1 MKKLFSFGKKKKG
14 FSPNTS
20 DTGSVVSA
28 GYELKEKDLGKLHKA
43 ASTGD
48 LSKLKQLAKKH
59 DLSQLDK
66 ENRTPLHLA
75 CAHGHVDVVHFL
87 TESKAKLNLCD
98 NDNRSPLMKAVQCQQ
113 EHCAVTL
120 LEHDADPNLVDINGN
135 TALHLAA
142 LIPAISMAIQLLDHD
157 ARINATNKE
166 GCTPLILAATE
177 NHQEMVEYLLK
188 EGADVDA
195 KDKSKRTSLMI
206 AASNGQI
213 SLVRLLLRYDADISI
228 KDDNG
233 WTADDYAV
241 MNGHHACSHLIIEH
255 GTKKRPPQ
263 SPHGTSKV
271 KGASV
276 FSSPIRGTESGFA
289 VGGPATDKE
298 ELQQSPK
305 HQSGAGDSGKV
316 GDNVSPDESISRVSE
331 KDGAGD
337 SWPSSDEG
345 EELDF
350 SPKKIQK
357 PSLTKLMNASQKS
370 KNNGTVCDEP
380 GVLEKA
386 TTSRQSSAEQEENE
400 SENEEEDEDD
410 EDEEEDEE
418 EEGDEDEDEEDL
430 EDEEEDEEEEASEED
445 DGGVA
450 SLEHENHERT
460 EITVANLCSVVGET
474 VQGQETISRGL
485 DQTAAIGTSVA
496 KGEVSAGEVVAG
508 RDVSVNERGAADE
521 VTGGDQLVAD
531 EESSEDQDIE
541 VNEVVHSAVVGHE
554 SLSCHNDDGN
564 AESPDRVSALADSW
578 DSEEDNFKDEHPE
591 PKADWQK
598 MEETNDVP
606 VSLIIGHYEG
616 AFDLTTANS
625 WNEMEGKNCKAQ
637 VSKIDDQTENIACEE
652 NSRNEEEVSQNSDL
666 EIQDI
671 QSGVCSSS
679 VMGHHKHEE
688 DNKESGEES
697 EASVQEMKMEVT
709 DIIEDSGANIM
720 NSGKDSNDKEEV
732 ALKPSPSDNEE
743 DSWDTDQ
750 EIQNCSEKLVQHKD
764 REGDD
769 FKSCQE
775 KSDLSHGSRKWDE
788 GAYSNTNDVNKSLEK
803 GSNENEG
810 PEIIIWDED
819 KQHQSVTKQG
829 SNQDRKDAGDDL
841 LDYSCEEKGNL
852 MIHLQQNHSIQDIE
866 KGSESDIS
874 WGERS
879 GRPQEPEVFDVNM
892 TSHPEPLQMD
902 QENRVVRTTEKDRSK
917 DFKLLKPAAEME
929 EYSEEEDEEEEEEE
943 YEDLHISGNILKESG
958 TVDSAVPQNDL
969 DEKGSPEKN
978 LKRDFLSELGL
989 EAAEEDEDSLWD
1001 SESASDSPRKQQSGA
1016 LNPAAK
1022 AQTVMHSI
1030 SEEKNE
1036 DIFYIPSFLR
1046 GSRDYRMAEL
1056 EDSRSVGRPV
1066 SRLRLDLGGNDTEKQ
1081 KDVLKTPLK
1090 IKETVFSNLAVSKE
1104 TREKQKTDFM
1114 EELGL
1119 DDADDIEEHEKL
1131 SKDASDW
1138 DSASIA
1144 SRNLP
1149 GCKIPLPVHDEISAK
1164 LSEPELSTPQR
1175 KTPNVVQC
1183 AKADQKTSAEKSLSP
1198 SNSPPLP
1205 KARSL
1210 HSLTPP
1216 QPQPRSKL
1224 LAVKAE
1230 SREDSDWVSEDDD
1243 VPSGTEQSGTVLK
1256 LSVQNFAT
1264 SKPEPTDEELSS
1276 EEDDDRENSAH
1287 LKKKVKQD
1295 KERLETPL
1303 TVLINTTHDGEDQA
1317 DNLLGEQNQE
1327 GSENQTTVYLSAASS
1342 AVPWEERYEKIW
1354 VENEKR
1360 EVKSHY
1366 KDVAAELKKKFGE
1379 ICLKQSSEPSSIST
1393 HLRVDLN
1400 NEDDSSDE
1408 DEIVYQMAK
1417 TQSGIL
1423 QPIPE
1428 QKESSLEDS
1437 ITEPSKPEL
1446 KGSKIPDKAV
1456 NSNKQAEHPS
1466 KEDDNEIQP
1475 PVQKREND
1483 IAGYDTDLDSDSEQ
1497 SAEEK
1502 TKCNID
1508 GSGSSVENNTNPDH
1522 SKNSKEEDDD
1532 NKYQDFVN
1540 AGQKNTPLSEDD
1552 FELIPT
1558 SQPVCAPASKYPSDE
1573 ELEGDMQRF
1582 KNEVGMLKVVFL
1594 ALEKEKAQLQK
1605 EVEGEKKKKLLGMQR
1620 SNQIKGLAG
1629 PINVNRQ
1636 TGNVTEKII
1645 QHEAT
1650 QRLQPKGM
1658 QGSEKVDTC
1667 NQKDQKQLNNPRS
1680 NIKQRANATHAKRA
1694 DLVSDEEDVDNKR
1707 ISKLNTAGRQSQ
1719 QATFVNGDQLSVFD
1733 DSTLSEMSE
1742 DGGRPTIPHNW
1753 KSKSN
1758 KQMETAG
1765 DFDDFTQSSDT
1776 ATDSMESPTLGYRNA
1791 SLLIKQL
1798 ETGTI
1803 DSVTLIKIQNMFYD
1817 YERTIEREKGR
1828 YSLLSDKIAQHVNE
1842 RKELQKALEDIQE
1855 VKSTLEHQQV
1865 EWETDLNNQK
1875 FILKQEQEKHKNA
1888 EMLYEKSR
1896 EQLRKKE
1903 EQFRKEVEAKQQ
1915 LELTLR
1921 NLEMEMRAL
1930 ISNMKQLEDERN
1942 ELQRLLSQERS
1953 ARALQEGILNNHL
1966 HRQKE
1971 IEEENKKTVSKNTEV
1986 FSQLSEVSDR
1996 EKDLLQQNRSL
2007 QDEISVL
2014 KLELDR
2020 VRARSQEEE
2029 GRYLEENEA
2038 LKEKMEDLKRDLK
2051 LNEEALA
2058 QTVLQYSGQLN
2069 ALKTESTMMTSKME
2083 QEKQNKDKLETD
2095 VESLRAR
2102 LTSALQELERSQSGK
2117 VDAER
2122 TFQRERDE
2130 WLRLQEKHTHET
2142 TSLRDSINS
2151 LSQQL
2156 SKAEA
2161 KANSLENE
2169 CHRATLSHTEKS
2181 LMLES
2186 MQREREQAQ
2195 SRLKELEGLLQAEK
2209 EQASKSSVRQ
2219 ESMQERMAQAQSEN
2233 IILRQ
2238 QLEES
2243 QNKGIIKERAVSDVQ
2258 DRFSDIITNLR
2269 ADSEGRVQIVEE
2281 RNKELMAKNIE
2292 LREQVYR
2299 HQNEKAEREF
2309 ITEHESS
2316 FDHKIIIQSVP
2327 LHYQAALRQLQQ
2339 ELADA
2344 LKKLSMSEASLEVN
2358 TRYRNDLEAEKI
2370 RFQKDIDRLKGK
2382 LQETEDQFIQSEHR
2396 IHKLK
2401 SALDDKEREVIAS
2414 SQKLQ
2419 EILSA
2424 SSGMEKTVKQLDEH
2438 IQRLEIENARLEA
2451 TAKQQ
2456 TNRIEVLQ
2464 KEVHGSAAVQNRLE
2478 DLVTN
2483 LQGAKINLEEQ
2494 LNQEAQKQSMLSHNA
2509 QDSHLLWEEELKSR
2523 SKLGLRLAQLEREK
2537 VEVTSQMETEK
2548 KKTKKIAELKRSTEA
2563 RLDQEMKRNSE
2574 LQKEINRMRTLVK
2587 TAKKK
2592 QKQQETGEFASQ
2604 LSSIRGE
2611 LDNRHLETGTTIAR
2625 LKSKIDE
2632 LSQQLEK
2639 ESLQSTRLESTNND
2653 LREQLSSMKALR
2665 KSHEKLE
2672 RSKRQ
2677 LEEEVSRVRRHIET
2691 NMMDHSQIEQCK
2703 REAEERARQE
2713 IRQKLEEVNLFLQT
2727 QAASQEALE
2736 QIKATNEATLR
2747 NQLEQRIRDLE
2758 GELSRARS
2766 TQQNSLSQRD
2776 STQTELERYKELYSE
2791 EFKLRKSLAAKLDRS
2806 NERLAEANTK
2816 LLNERQRSKS
2826 FIASSIV
2833 NGSLTASPV
2842 LDVNQLQGSIGNF
2855 GGTLGPL
2862 HRNLGLGGSFL
2873 NPVGDGTSPNSR
2885 VDAYIAKMQNELEK
2899 NITKELDH
2907 ATAELDGGSTRMSP
2921 VGSAA
2926 GSLKT
2931 LNLDQDPVT
2940 RATQQYLEVLKK
2952 NYMI

>member
-14 FSPNTS
+14 LSPNTS

-66 ENRTPLHLA
+66 DNRTPLHLA

-113 EHCAVTL
+113 ERCVVTL

-177 NHQEMVEYLLK
+177 NHQEMVEFLLK

-206 AASNGQI
+206 AANNGQI

-228 KDDNG
+228 KDDKG

-263 SPHGTSKV
+263 SPHFYGTSKV

-305 HQSGAGDSGKV
+305 QQSGAGDSGKV
-316 GDNVSPDESISRVSE
+316 GDNISQEESISRVSD
-331 KDGAGD
+331 KGGAGD

-350 SPKKIQK
+350 SPKKLQK

-370 KNNGTVCDEP
+370 KNNVNENGNARPQPVEHSESIISGSEGDS
-380 GVLEKA
+380 EK
-386 TTSRQSSAEQEENE
+386 E
-400 SENEEEDEDD
+400 SENEDEKD
-410 EDEEEDEE
+410 
-418 EEGDEDEDEEDL
+418 
-430 EDEEEDEEEEASEED
+430 
-445 DGGVA
+445 
-450 SLEHENHERT
+450 
-460 EITVANLCSVVGET
+460 
-474 VQGQETISRGL
+474 
-485 DQTAAIGTSVA
+485 
-496 KGEVSAGEVVAG
+496 
-508 RDVSVNERGAADE
+508 
-521 VTGGDQLVAD
+521 
-531 EESSEDQDIE
+531 
-541 VNEVVHSAVVGHE
+541 HS
-554 SLSCHNDDGN
+554 
-564 AESPDRVSALADSW
+564 P
-578 DSEEDNFKDEHPE
+578 
-591 PKADWQK
+591 PKAFP
-598 MEETNDVP
+598 T
-606 VSLIIGHYEG
+606 SLHP
-616 AFDLTTANS
+616 AN
-625 WNEMEGKNCKAQ
+625 
-637 VSKIDDQTENIACEE
+637 
-652 NSRNEEEVSQNSDL
+652 
-666 EIQDI
+666 
-671 QSGVCSSS
+671 
-679 VMGHHKHEE
+679 
-688 DNKESGEES
+688 
-697 EASVQEMKMEVT
+697 
-709 DIIEDSGANIM
+709 
-720 NSGKDSNDKEEV
+720 
-732 ALKPSPSDNEE
+732 PSPASF
-743 DSWDTDQ
+743 S
-750 EIQNCSEKLVQHKD
+750 KL
-764 REGDD
+764 
-769 FKSCQE
+769 
-775 KSDLSHGSRKWDE
+775 
-788 GAYSNTNDVNKSLEK
+788 
-803 GSNENEG
+803 
-810 PEIIIWDED
+810 
-819 KQHQSVTKQG
+819 
-829 SNQDRKDAGDDL
+829 
-841 LDYSCEEKGNL
+841 
-852 MIHLQQNHSIQDIE
+852 
-866 KGSESDIS
+866 
-874 WGERS
+874 
-879 GRPQEPEVFDVNM
+879 PQM
-892 TSHPEPLQMD
+892 TSTPLR
-902 QENRVVRTTEKDRSK
+902 NSK
-917 DFKLLKPAAEME
+917 QE
-929 EYSEEEDEEEEEEE
+929 EYSEEEEEEE
-943 YEDLHISGNILKESG
+943 YEDLHISGKILKESG
-958 TVDSAVPQNDL
+958 TVGSAVPPNDL
-969 DEKGSPEKN
+969 DEKGSPAKN
-978 LKRDFLSELGL
+978 IKRDFLSELGL
-989 EAAEEDEDSLWD
+989 AAAEEDEDSPWD

-1046 GSRDYRMAEL
+1046 GARDYRMAEL

-1081 KDVLKTPLK
+1081 KDVLKTTLK
-1090 IKETVFSNLAVSKE
+1090 IKETIFSNLALSKE

-1119 DDADDIEEHEKL
+1119 DDADDIE
-1131 SKDASDW
+1131 DASDW

-1149 GCKIPLPVHDEISAK
+1149 GCKIPSPVHDEISAK
-1164 LSEPELSTPQR
+1164 LSEPELSTPQK
-1175 KTPNVVQC
+1175 KTPNIVQC

-1205 KARSL
+1205 EARSL
-1210 HSLTPP
+1210 HSLTSQQPQP

-1224 LAVKAE
+1224 LAVKAD
-1230 SREDSDWVSEDDD
+1230 SGEDSDWDSEDDG
-1243 VPSGTEQSGTVLK
+1243 VPSGPEKSGRLPK
-1256 LSVQNFAT
+1256 LPVQNFAT
-1264 SKPEPTDEELSS
+1264 SKPESTDAVLSS
-1276 EEDDDRENSAH
+1276 EDDDHEKSAR
-1287 LKKKVKQD
+1287 LKKQVKQ
-1295 KERLETPL
+1295 
-1303 TVLINTTHDGEDQA
+1303 
-1317 DNLLGEQNQE
+1317 
-1327 GSENQTTVYLSAASS
+1327 
-1342 AVPWEERYEKIW
+1342 
-1354 VENEKR
+1354 
-1360 EVKSHY
+1360 
-1366 KDVAAELKKKFGE
+1366 
-1379 ICLKQSSEPSSIST
+1379 
-1393 HLRVDLN
+1393 
-1400 NEDDSSDE
+1400 
-1408 DEIVYQMAK
+1408 
-1417 TQSGIL
+1417 
-1423 QPIPE
+1423 
-1428 QKESSLEDS
+1428 
-1437 ITEPSKPEL
+1437 
-1446 KGSKIPDKAV
+1446 
-1456 NSNKQAEHPS
+1456 
-1466 KEDDNEIQP
+1466 
-1475 PVQKREND
+1475 
-1483 IAGYDTDLDSDSEQ
+1483 
-1497 SAEEK
+1497 
-1502 TKCNID
+1502 
-1508 GSGSSVENNTNPDH
+1508 
-1522 SKNSKEEDDD
+1522 
-1532 NKYQDFVN
+1532 
-1540 AGQKNTPLSEDD
+1540 
-1552 FELIPT
+1552 
-1558 SQPVCAPASKYPSDE
+1558 
-1573 ELEGDMQRF
+1573 
-1582 KNEVGMLKVVFL
+1582 
-1594 ALEKEKAQLQK
+1594 
-1605 EVEGEKKKKLLGMQR
+1605 VEGEKKKKLLGMQR
-1620 SNQIKGLAG
+1620 SNAIKGLEG
-1629 PINVNRQ
+1629 PRNVNRQ
-1636 TGNVTEKII
+1636 TGDETETII
-1645 QHEAT
+1645 KHEAT

-1658 QGSEKVDTC
+1658 QGSEKLNTC

-1680 NIKQRANATHAKRA
+1680 NIKQRANATHAKRD
-1694 DLVSDEEDVDNKR
+1694 DLFSDEEDVDNKR
-1707 ISKLNTAGRQSQ
+1707 ISNLNTAGRQSQ

-1758 KQMETAG
+1758 KQMEIAD

-1776 ATDSMESPTLGYRNA
+1776 ATDSMDSPALGYRNA

-1803 DSVTLIKIQNMFYD
+1803 DSVTLVKIQNMFHE

-1828 YSLLSDKIAQHVNE
+1828 YSMLSDNIAQLLNE

-1942 ELQRLLSQERS
+1942 EVQRCLSQERS

-1971 IEEENKKTVSKNTEV
+1971 IEEENKKTVSKSTEV

-1996 EKDLLQQNRSL
+1996 EKGLLQQNRSL

-2029 GRYLEENEA
+2029 GQYLEENEA

-2069 ALKTESTMMTSKME
+2069 ALKTESTMMTSKLE
-2083 QEKQNKDKLETD
+2083 QEKQNNDKLETD

-2130 WLRLQEKHTHET
+2130 WLRLQEKRTHET

-2181 LMLES
+2181 LQLES

-2233 IILRQ
+2233 ILLRQ
-2238 QLEES
+2238 QLEEA

-2258 DRFSDIITNLR
+2258 DRFSDILTNLR
-2269 ADSEGRVQIVEE
+2269 ADSEGRVQIMEE
-2281 RNKELMAKNIE
+2281 RNKELMAKNVE

-2316 FDHKIIIQSVP
+2316 FHHRNIIQSVP
-2327 LHYQAALRQLQQ
+2327 LHHQAALRQLQQ

-2382 LQETEDQFIQSEHR
+2382 LQETEDQFIQSERR
-2396 IHKLK
+2396 IHELK
-2401 SALDDKEREVIAS
+2401 NALDDKEREVIAS

-2419 EILSA
+2419 ESLSA

-2464 KEVHGSAAVQNRLE
+2464 KEVHESAATSDQPAEMGVRNRLE

-2494 LNQEAQKQSMLSHNA
+2494 LIQEAQKQSMLSHNA

-2523 SKLGLRLAQLEREK
+2523 SKLGHRLAQLEREK

-2548 KKTKKIAELKRSTEA
+2548 KKTKKIAELKRCTEA

-2587 TAKKK
+2587 TTKKK

-2604 LSSIRGE
+2604 LSSIRGD
-2611 LDNRHLETGTTIAR
+2611 LDNRHLETIAR

-2639 ESLQSTRLESTNND
+2639 ESLQSTRLESTNSD

-2677 LEEEVSRVRRHIET
+2677 LEEEVSSVRHHMET
-2691 NMMDHSQIEQCK
+2691 MIEQCR

-2758 GELSRARS
+2758 GELSRAQS

-2776 STQTELERYKELYSE
+2776 STQTELERYKELYSQE
-2791 EFKLRKSLAAKLDRS
+2791 LKLRKSLAAKLDRS

-2816 LLNERQRSKS
+2816 LLHERQHNKS

-2842 LDVNQLQGSIGNF
+2842 FDVNQLQGSIGNF

-2862 HRNLGLGGSFL
+2862 NRNLGLGGSFL
-2873 NPVGDGTSPNSR
+2873 NPVGDGSSLNSM
-2885 VDAYIAKMQNELEK
+2885 DAYIAKMQNELEK
-2899 NITKELDH
+2899 SITKELDH

-2926 GSLKT
+2926 GSLKS
-2931 LNLDQDPVT
+2931 LNLDQDPVA

>member
-48 LSKLKQLAKKH
+48 LSKLKQFAKKH

-177 NHQEMVEYLLK
+177 NHQEMVEFLLK

-206 AASNGQI
+206 AANNGQI

-228 KDDNG
+228 KDDKG

-263 SPHGTSKV
+263 SPKV

-276 FSSPIRGTESGFA
+276 FSSPIHGTESGFA

-298 ELQQSPK
+298 GEVP
-305 HQSGAGDSGKV
+305 GG
-316 GDNVSPDESISRVSE
+316 VSVFFSRVSE

-337 SWPSSDEG
+337 SWLSSDEG
-345 EELDF
+345 DELDF

-370 KNNGTVCDEP
+370 KNNVNENGNARPQPVEQSEP
-380 GVLEKA
+380 FISGSEGDSEK
-386 TTSRQSSAEQEENE
+386 E
-400 SENEEEDEDD
+400 SENEDEKD
-410 EDEEEDEE
+410 
-418 EEGDEDEDEEDL
+418 
-430 EDEEEDEEEEASEED
+430 
-445 DGGVA
+445 
-450 SLEHENHERT
+450 
-460 EITVANLCSVVGET
+460 
-474 VQGQETISRGL
+474 
-485 DQTAAIGTSVA
+485 
-496 KGEVSAGEVVAG
+496 
-508 RDVSVNERGAADE
+508 
-521 VTGGDQLVAD
+521 
-531 EESSEDQDIE
+531 
-541 VNEVVHSAVVGHE
+541 HS
-554 SLSCHNDDGN
+554 
-564 AESPDRVSALADSW
+564 P
-578 DSEEDNFKDEHPE
+578 
-591 PKADWQK
+591 PKAFP
-598 MEETNDVP
+598 T
-606 VSLIIGHYEG
+606 SLHP
-616 AFDLTTANS
+616 AN
-625 WNEMEGKNCKAQ
+625 
-637 VSKIDDQTENIACEE
+637 
-652 NSRNEEEVSQNSDL
+652 
-666 EIQDI
+666 
-671 QSGVCSSS
+671 
-679 VMGHHKHEE
+679 
-688 DNKESGEES
+688 
-697 EASVQEMKMEVT
+697 
-709 DIIEDSGANIM
+709 
-720 NSGKDSNDKEEV
+720 
-732 ALKPSPSDNEE
+732 PSPASF
-743 DSWDTDQ
+743 S
-750 EIQNCSEKLVQHKD
+750 KLP
-764 REGDD
+764 R
-769 FKSCQE
+769 
-775 KSDLSHGSRKWDE
+775 
-788 GAYSNTNDVNKSLEK
+788 
-803 GSNENEG
+803 
-810 PEIIIWDED
+810 
-819 KQHQSVTKQG
+819 
-829 SNQDRKDAGDDL
+829 
-841 LDYSCEEKGNL
+841 
-852 MIHLQQNHSIQDIE
+852 
-866 KGSESDIS
+866 
-874 WGERS
+874 
-879 GRPQEPEVFDVNM
+879 M
-892 TSHPEPLQMD
+892 TSTPLR
-902 QENRVVRTTEKDRSK
+902 NSK
-917 DFKLLKPAAEME
+917 QE

-958 TVDSAVPQNDL
+958 TVCSAVPQNNL
-969 DEKGSPEKN
+969 DEKGNPAKN

-989 EAAEEDEDSLWD
+989 EAAEEDEDSPWD

-1036 DIFYIPSFLR
+1036 DVFYIPSFLR
-1046 GSRDYRMAEL
+1046 GSRDYRMTEL

-1090 IKETVFSNLAVSKE
+1090 IKEAVFSDLALSKE
-1104 TREKQKTDFM
+1104 RREKQKTDFM

-1119 DDADDIEEHEKL
+1119 DDADDIE
-1131 SKDASDW
+1131 DASDW
-1138 DSASIA
+1138 DCASIA

-1149 GCKIPLPVHDEISAK
+1149 GCKILLPVHDEISAK

-1175 KTPNVVQC
+1175 KTPNIVQC
-1183 AKADQKTSAEKSLSP
+1183 AKADQKTSAP
-1198 SNSPPLP
+1198 NSPPLP

-1224 LAVKAE
+1224 AVKAD
-1230 SREDSDWVSEDDD
+1230 SGEDSDWDSEGDG
-1243 VPSGTEQSGTVLK
+1243 VPSGPEKSGTVQK

-1287 LKKKVKQD
+1287 LKKKVKQSFSMCLPMLLKD

-1303 TVLINTTHDGEDQA
+1303 TVLINTTPDGEDQA
-1317 DNLLGEQNQE
+1317 DILLREQNQE
-1327 GSENQTTVYLSAASS
+1327 GSENQTTDTVYLSAVSS

-1379 ICLKQSSEPSSIST
+1379 ICLEQSREPSSIST

-1400 NEDDSSDE
+1400 NDDSSDE

-1456 NSNKQAEHPS
+1456 NSNKQDEHLS

-1475 PVQKREND
+1475 TVQKREND

-1497 SAEEK
+1497 GAEEK
-1502 TKCNID
+1502 PKCSID

-1573 ELEGDMQRF
+1573 ELEGDVQRF

-1620 SNQIKGLAG
+1620 SNQIKGLEG

-1636 TGNVTEKII
+1636 TGDETEKII

-1658 QGSEKVDTC
+1658 QGSEKLDTC

-1758 KQMETAG
+1758 KQMETAD

-1803 DSVTLIKIQNMFYD
+1803 DSVTLVKIQNMFCE

-1828 YSLLSDKIAQHVNE
+1828 YSLLSDDIAQQVNE

-1875 FILKQEQEKHKNA
+1875 FILKQEQEKHKNTV
-1888 EMLYEKSR
+1888 MLYEKSR

-1903 EQFRKEVEAKQQ
+1903 EQLRKEVEAKQQ

-1942 ELQRLLSQERS
+1942 EVQRLLSQERS

-1971 IEEENKKTVSKNTEV
+1971 IEEENKKTVTKSTEV

-2038 LKEKMEDLKRDLK
+2038 LKEKIEDLKRDLK

-2069 ALKTESTMMTSKME
+2069 ALKTESTMMTSRLE

-2161 KANSLENE
+2161 RANSLENE

-2195 SRLKELEGLLQAEK
+2195 SRLKEMEGLLQAEK

-2233 IILRQ
+2233 ILLRQ
-2238 QLEES
+2238 QLEEA

-2258 DRFSDIITNLR
+2258 DRFSDILTNLR

-2281 RNKELMAKNIE
+2281 RNKELIAKNIE
-2292 LREQVYR
+2292 LREQVYGQ
-2299 HQNEKAEREF
+2299 QNEKAEREF

-2316 FDHKIIIQSVP
+2316 FDHKNIIQSVP

-2382 LQETEDQFIQSEHR
+2382 LQETEDQFIQSERR

-2464 KEVHGSAAVQNRLE
+2464 KEVHESASVRNRLE

-2537 VEVTSQMETEK
+2537 VEVTSQMDTEK

-2677 LEEEVSRVRRHIET
+2677 LEEEVSSVRRHIET
-2691 NMMDHSQIEQCK
+2691 NMMDHSQIEQCR

-2816 LLNERQRSKS
+2816 LLHERQRNKS

-2873 NPVGDGTSPNSR
+2873 NQVGDGTSPNSR

-2899 NITKELDH
+2899 NITKELDY
-2907 ATAELDGGSTRMSP
+2907 ATVELDGGSTRMSP

-2931 LNLDQDPVT
+2931 PNLDQDPVT